1 MHDKL
6 IQYTAQTST
15 QTAKPSYTADAI
27 LDHGVPDEE
36 ASIFPNLFTRE
47 ALERKVREVLVT
59 NKASTLGIAAPGSE
73 LAVEECPMGKVMI
86 QNTRDRRDADER
98 AGLGA
103 GDGYA

>member
-1 MHDKL
+1 MHHKL

-59 NKASTLGIAAPGSE
+59 NKASTLGIVTTGSE
-73 LAVEECPMGKVMI
+73 TGGMPHGQSRNPEHEGPEK
-86 QNTRDRRDADER
+86 RR
-98 AGLGA
+98 
-103 GDGYA
+103 